1 MKLNEDARAALD
13 ALDLGIVIIDHETRI
28 VYANAS
34 YRDFAIQ
41 CPGATSGPVMGRLL
55 RDVHPQSRLQEVLE
69 GNEGGL
75 TVIRGELEAPYA
87 MGIYPIRQDQ
97 EITGGV
103 AVILPL
109 EDASLI
115 RQAVDDL
122 ERQNRRVL
130 ASVARVTHSRVG
142 LRDVVG
148 ESPDSRKAK
157 ALARKAAARSGPLL
171 LEGPCGVGKGFYAQV
186 IHNSGPRRSGVL
198 AVADCGALDREAL
211 DRELFGLGDSDS
223 GEDYEMGLLEAASGG
238 TLYLREIER
247 MPLPLQQR
255 LLNAIKNRRFC
266 PPGSRREIP
275 LTARIIAGTNIPR
288 EKLNRSERFHNELLQ
303 QLSPMTIT
311 IPPLSERPEDVPILA
326 QMLMRPVSA
335 IQRHR
340 ITVSLAAL
348 QRMVEYSW
356 PGNVQEMKSVLE
368 YAAYRCTGP
377 TLRPEHLP
385 EHIGAGTQELEP
397 LCRRT
402 RRFEQEE
409 IRRAL
414 RIYGT
419 TLPGK
424 KQAAA
429 ALGISLA
436 SLYNKMKE
444 GPVPPPPDA
453 PETEPEE

>member
-13 ALDLGIVIIDHETRI
+13 AMDLGIVIIDRETRL
-28 VYANAS
+28 VYANAA
-34 YRDFAIQ
+34 YRDFATQ
-41 CPGATSGPVMGRLL
+41 WPGAIPGPVVGRLL
-55 RDVHPQSRLQEVLE
+55 RDVHPQSRLPEVLD
-69 GNEGGL
+69 GHAGGF
-75 TVIRGELEAPYA
+75 TVVRGELAEPYA
-87 MGIYPIRQDQ
+87 MGIYPVRQQ
-97 EITGGV
+97 KEITGGV
-103 AVILPL
+103 AAILPL
-109 EDASLI
+109 EDAALI
-115 RQAVDDL
+115 RQAIDDL
-122 ERQNRRVL
+122 ERQNQRVR

-142 LRDVVG
+142 LRDMAG
-148 ESPDSRKAK
+148 ESPESRKTK
-157 ALARKAAARSGPLL
+157 ALARKAASRSQPLL
-171 LEGPCGVGKGFYAQV
+171 LEGPSGVGKGFYAQV
-186 IHNSGPRRSGVL
+186 IHNSGPRRGGIF
-198 AVADCGALDREAL
+198 AVADCSALDRDAL
-211 DRELFGLGDSDS
+211 DRELFGLGDSDA
-223 GEDYEMGLLEAASGG
+223 GEAYEMGLLEAAAGG
-238 TLYLREIER
+238 TVYLREIER

-255 LLNAIKNRRFC
+255 LHNAIKNGRFC
-266 PPGSRREIP
+266 PPGSRREVP
-275 LTARIIAGTNIPR
+275 LTARIIAGTNVPR
-288 EKLNRSERFHNELLQ
+288 EKLLRSERFHNELLQ
-303 QLSPMTIT
+303 QLSGMTIT
-311 IPPLSERPEDVPILA
+311 IPPLCERPEDIPVLA

-335 IQRHR
+335 IQHHR

-385 EHIGAGTQELEP
+385 EHIGADTQEMEP

-429 ALGISLA
+429 SLGISLA

-444 GPVPPPPDA
+444 APVPPAEDA
-453 PETEPEE
+453 PEEETEE

>member
-41 CPGATSGPVMGRLL
+41 CPGATSGPVVGRLL

-157 ALARKAAARSGPLL
+157 ALARKAAARSG
-171 LEGPCGVGKGFYAQV
+171 VF
-186 IHNSGPRRSGVL
+186 

-453 PETEPEE
+453 PEAEPEE

>member
-41 CPGATSGPVMGRLL
+41 CPGATSGPVVGRLL

-157 ALARKAAARSGPLL
+157 ALARKAAARSG
-171 LEGPCGVGKGFYAQV
+171 VF
-186 IHNSGPRRSGVL
+186 